1 MNSFEALPL
10 VGIASKRREYKLLI
24 KGLAGV
30 KRIYSNSDVIRVVS
44 DKEQSNIVDL
54 DANNEVVLA
63 YECRNPG
70 KFIASGFPS

>member
-63 YECRNPG
+63 YECRNPRTY
-70 KFIASGFPS
+70 PS